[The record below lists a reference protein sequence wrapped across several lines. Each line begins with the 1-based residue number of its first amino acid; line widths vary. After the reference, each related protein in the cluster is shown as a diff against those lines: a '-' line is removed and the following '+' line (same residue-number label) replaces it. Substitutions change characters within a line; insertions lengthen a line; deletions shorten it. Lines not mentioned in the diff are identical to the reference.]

1 MKVMFRMTSG
11 PGVEARWSCPKYKE
25 HGCPAT
31 FSTRI
36 AISEEDCVAEDFRLE
51 HILIINIFLDE
62 MYNLVDVSQPST
74 ARGAG
79 SIESK

>member
-1 MKVMFRMTSG
+1 MT
-11 PGVEARWSCPKYKE
+11 
-25 HGCPAT
+25 
-31 FSTRI
+31 
-36 AISEEDCVAEDFRLE
+36 ISEEDCVAEDFRLE